1 MFKVMLAV
9 VISFVS
15 INALAGEAEN
25 ISACVNKSKE
35 FSGVVLNEFN
45 VKYEGNVLARSV
57 AKWDNATCE
66 IKFGKIYTLEV
77 NGIVYIYEGFAGKA
91 SYDLNN
97 KLQAKTDEAVK
108 LLNSR
113 IALLQQRASQVSV
126 SLTKPKPDHQYLTH
140 YINQGLEQSLGKSST
155 NAATKNTSDSKI
167 ANTVTAKPTDSTK
180 ALTQSEAEVFIPRS
194 VAGDQGKYYLI
205 SSKKEGG
212 VITALHKR
220 VGLDAIGYTK
230 TEINCTN
237 MTYRVMGYSEIS
249 ANAIQAHLGDWSD
262 LVQGSS
268 KSDLVNFVCK
278 Q

>member
-1 MFKVMLAV
+1 MFKILLPV
-9 VISFVS
+9 VLGFVS
-15 INALAGEAEN
+15 INAFSGEAEN

-45 VKYEGNVLARSV
+45 VKYEGNILARSV
-57 AKWDNATCE
+57 AKWENATCE
-66 IKFGKIYTLEV
+66 IKLGKVYALEV
-77 NGIVYIYEGFAGKA
+77 SGIVYIYEGFAGKD
-91 SYDLNN
+91 SYELNN
-97 KLQAKTDEAVK
+97 NLQAKTDEAVK

-126 SLTKPKPDHQYLTH
+126 SLTKPKPDHQYLAR
-140 YINQGLEQSLGKSST
+140 YINQGIEQSIGKTS
-155 NAATKNTSDSKI
+155 KNTSDSKI

-180 ALTQSEAEVFIPRS
+180 ILALNEPEVFIPRS
-194 VAGDQGKYYLI
+194 IAGDQGKYYLI

-220 VGLDAIGYTK
+220 VGLDSIGYTK
-230 TEINCTN
+230 TEINCTD

-249 ANAIQAHLGDWSD
+249 ANAIQAHPGDWSD

-278 Q
+278 